1 MIKMVLNEIISYFQ
15 GIIDSIPPDQKLFVS
30 LVVYTLLIFM
40 YALFIWKFYRFLA
53 SREIIQLN
61 LKQYNYSGHPGIEKI
76 FAVVLYTLE
85 YLIVLPF
92 LVVFWF
98 AILSIFLL
106 VLSESQNTQ
115 QILLVSAAI
124 IASTRLTAY
133 VSEDLSKDLAK
144 ILPFT
149 VLAAFI
155 LSAEFFDTSS
165 VLTKISHVPGLLGE
179 IAIFLVF
186 IFIIEFILRALF
198 SFVELIR
205 SGSEDD
211 VEG

>member
-1 MIKMVLNEIISYFQ
+1 MVLNEILNYFQ
-15 GIIDSIPPDQKLFVS
+15 GILDSIPEDQKLFVS

-40 YALFIWKFYRFLA
+40 YSLFIWKFYRFLA

-61 LKQYNYSGHPGIEKI
+61 LKQYNYSGHPGIEKAI
-76 FAVVLYTLE
+76 AMALYTLE

-133 VSEDLSKDLAK
+133 VSEDLAKDLAK

-155 LSAEFFDTSS
+155 LSAEFFDTSG
-165 VLTKISHVPGLLGE
+165 VLTKISQIPGLLGE

-198 SFVELIR
+198 SFVELLR
-205 SGSEDD
+205 SGNEDD
-211 VEG
+211 DTEED